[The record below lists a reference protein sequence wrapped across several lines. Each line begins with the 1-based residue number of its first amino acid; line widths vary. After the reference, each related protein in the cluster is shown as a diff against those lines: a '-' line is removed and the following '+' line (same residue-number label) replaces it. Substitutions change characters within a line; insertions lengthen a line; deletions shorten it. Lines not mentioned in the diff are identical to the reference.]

1 MKQQTTLPLYILI
14 AVFLAVIVFS
24 ILSCNVKEVCPECG
38 MENCIYQ
45 QIDKT
50 CDEGTD
56 TDIMNA
62 IYKVCGQRGIKD
74 STTINLIKANYY
86 L

>member
-1 MKQQTTLPLYILI
+1 MKLKHLLPYYILI

-24 ILSCNVKEVCPECG
+24 ILSCKVKEVCPECG

-50 CDEGTD
+50 YDEGTD
-56 TDIMNA
+56 TDIMDA
-62 IYKVCGQRGIKD
+62 IYKVCDKRGIKD
-74 STTINLIKANYY
+74 STTIDLIKANYY